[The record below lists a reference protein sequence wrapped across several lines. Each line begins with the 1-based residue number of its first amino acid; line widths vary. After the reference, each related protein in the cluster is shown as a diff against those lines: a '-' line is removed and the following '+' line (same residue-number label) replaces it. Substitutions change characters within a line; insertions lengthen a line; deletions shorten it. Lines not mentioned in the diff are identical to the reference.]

1 MKYFITAFVTG
12 VLVFLGATLYYK
24 GLPDFV
30 SPKGVS
36 VTSTEVATTTAPTPS
51 PTPSNEAEVLTVAI
65 KEALVAKYG
74 SSAASL
80 GVSVSK
86 IEGNY
91 AGGMVSEQGGGGG
104 WFAAKTGTEWKLVWD
119 GNGQID
125 CKNISGY
132 PDFPKSMIPE
142 CWNSTSG
149 KLIIR

>member
-1 MKYFITAFVTG
+1 MKYFFTAFVTG

-36 VTSTEVATTTAPTPS
+36 VTSTEVATTEVLTAS
-51 PTPSNEAEVLTVAI
+51 PTPNNETETLAVAV
-65 KEALVAKYG
+65 KEALIAKYG
-74 SSAASL
+74 SGAASL
-80 GVSVSK
+80 SVSVSK
-86 IEGNY
+86 IEGNF
-91 AGGMVSEQGGGGG
+91 AGGTVSDQGGGGG
-104 WFAAKTGTEWKLVWD
+104 WFAAKTGDGWKLVWD

-149 KLIIR
+149 KLITR